1 MWMCMCKFKLKD
13 SMGYYDEDLP
23 IDIMI
28 IIFRALNSHLHIY
41 TTVFELALS
50 LSLLLSFSL
59 YLFGLCSCFCFC
71 IVFVSSNGL
80 APSYFNDLPMHYCWF
95 SLIALSFFSS
105 HWYDTQQIS
114 YSTWH
119 LYNLWYSNE
128 LFTIRPSNET
138 KRITSSFPFYHF
150 KLFFAKCKQLWWVS
164 K

>member
-50 LSLLLSFSL
+50 LLLSFSISFSSGCVL
-59 YLFGLCSCFCFC
+59 VF
-71 IVFVSSNGL
+71 VFVSSL
-80 APSYFNDLPMHYCWF
+80 YHQMDLLHRISMI
-95 SLIALSFFSS
+95 SLCITAGFHSSHSLFS

-128 LFTIRPSNET
+128 LFTIRSSNKT
-138 KRITSSFPFYHF
+138 KRIASSFPFYHF